1 MRLQK
6 LILENFKGVRERTFD
21 FTERAIVF
29 GSNGSGKSTLLS
41 AYLWLFVDKDS
52 ALNSNP
58 SVRPIGAIDEQ
69 VVSVTALL
77 DFDGKPVEIQKSQKL
92 KRSKSGAVSLT
103 NSYMVNSVPKSERDF
118 KEYISGLGV
127 DFDKFLQCTHPNVL
141 LAGINNK
148 KERDALRSMLFQ
160 MASDITDKQVAEG
173 DDELFG
179 ISELLDNYTVQEIE
193 AMQNAT
199 LRKIRENYGKEGE
212 ILRAKIEGLE
222 AAKVEV
228 DVAEING
235 AIAELN
241 ERLTENQDNID
252 ARNKKLEEIQKV
264 SDALMDKKFR
274 VNEIKAD
281 SVKGEIQKRSKMD
294 QNIFMLEQQS
304 IRLKDEIDRLNKD
317 ISQNREDCE
326 RYKAILAQNEGV
338 LEKVKSKS
346 FDESTA
352 VCPTCGQKLPPDGVR
367 RAKETFD
374 KDKTERIAKIE
385 ANMDSGKS
393 AIQKFTD
400 NVNDLTKK
408 AKDKS
413 VELKAMGNSL
423 AEMRAI
429 RNEMGNA
436 PEPDLSENAEYR
448 KLVKEIAIDEAFIE
462 TGNSIRYE
470 LHELVLTA
478 DCIKNQITVFEKE
491 LAGADQNKRIDN
503 QIAAM
508 RKQQLEYE
516 QSKANAEMILDRIKT
531 LNMKKNQMLQDS
543 VNKHF
548 SLIEWVLYTTQ
559 KNGEVKDAC
568 IPTINGKQFGQSMN
582 TALEILAKID
592 AMNGIQKYFNL
603 DYPIWIDDAEHLD
616 TESMKKLES
625 DHQLIVL
632 RVSDD
637 KELSFATAL

>member
-6 LILENFKGVRERTFD
+6 LTLENFKGVRERTFD
-21 FTERAIVF
+21 FTERTVVS
-29 GSNGSGKSTLLS
+29 GRNGSGKSSLLS
-41 AYLWLFVDKDS
+41 AYLWLFVDKSGDLT
-52 ALNSNP
+52 ANP
-58 SVRPIGAIDEQ
+58 AIRPIDAIDE
-69 VVSVTALL
+69 VVPTVTALL
-77 DFDGKPVEIQKSQKL
+77 DFDGKQVEIQKSQKL
-92 KRSKSGAVSLT
+92 KRSKSGTVSLT
-103 NSYMVNSVPKSERDF
+103 NSYMINSVPKSERDF
-118 KEYISGLGV
+118 KEYMSGLGV

-241 ERLTENQDNID
+241 KRLTENQGNID

-274 VNEIKAD
+274 VNEIKAN
-281 SVKGEIQKRSKMD
+281 SVKDEIQKRSKMD

-374 KDKTERIAKIE
+374 KDKTERIEKIE
-385 ANMDSGKS
+385 ANMNSGKS
-393 AIQKFTD
+393 AIQKFAD

-413 VELKAMGNSL
+413 GELKAMGNSL

-436 PEPDLSENAEYR
+436 PDPDLSENDEYR
-448 KLVKEIAIDEAFIE
+448 KLVKEIAIDEALIE
-462 TGNSIRYE
+462 TGNSLRYE

-491 LAGADQNKRIDN
+491 LAGVDQNKRIDN
-503 QIAAM
+503 QIAEM

-516 QSKANAEMILDRIKT
+516 QSKANAEMILDQIKT

-548 SLIEWVLYTTQ
+548 GLISWRLFVTL
-559 KNGEVKDAC
+559 KNSETRDAC
-568 IPTINGKQFGQSMN
+568 IPMIGDKVFGESMN
-582 TALEILAKID
+582 TGLETMAKID
-592 AMNGIQKYFNL
+592 AINSIQNYFGL
-603 DYPIWIDDAEHLD
+603 DYPIFLDNAEHLD
-616 TESMKKLES
+616 RWSLEKIQTT
-625 DHQLIVL
+625 HQLIAMS
-632 RVSDD
+632 VSDD
-637 KELSFATAL
+637 ENLVFE